1 MILALLVLISGAT
14 AGTATDHPT
23 STLPQ
28 VQAPTQAPIAHP
40 TAVGD
45 HQDRV
50 TEVATPSPGI
60 TERAMNG
67 AMTARAAGGPGA
79 GYDSSAT
86 LSAGDQSGEV
96 YRWDPLD
103 QSASLGQ
110 GAGDTTQYLSIA
122 QQMSSYLSDAIKHG
136 VSAALDYLRGWALR
150 EPIGPVG
157 LVASVVLP
165 AIKALVQQRL
175 IQQLDRPLTQFHL
188 ELLKVIRPN
197 ISLVNLMSVAA
208 AATQETIK
216 EALKELDPIKS
227 IFDMIE
233 DRERHSTNERE
244 ENAYKEAESELSSAL
259 ESLAKYLATWVYVL
273 TAAAVPTL

>member
-28 VQAPTQAPIAHP
+28 VQAPTQAPTAYP

-60 TERAMNG
+60 TERATNG

-79 GYDSSAT
+79 GYDSGAT

-122 QQMSSYLSDAIKHG
+122 QQMSSDLIEAIKHAMN
-136 VSAALDYLRGWALR
+136 AALDLLQGQALR
-150 EPIGPVG
+150 EPIGPTG
-157 LVASVVLP
+157 FAALVVLP

-175 IQQLDRPLTQFHL
+175 VQHIEQPLVQFHL

-197 ISLVNLMSVAA
+197 VSLVNLISVAG

-216 EALKELDPIKS
+216 EALKELDPVRS

-244 ENAYKEAESELSSAL
+244 ENAYKEAESELSGAL
-259 ESLAKYLATWVYVL
+259 ESLAKYLAAWIYVL

>member
-14 AGTATDHPT
+14 AGTAIDHPT

-86 LSAGDQSGEV
+86 LSAGDQSGE
-96 YRWDPLD
+96 RSSNQPT
-103 QSASLGQ
+103 SLGQ

-122 QQMSSYLSDAIKHG
+122 QQMSSCLSDAIKHG

-197 ISLVNLMSVAA
+197 VSLVNLISVAG

-216 EALKELDPIKS
+216 EALKELDPVRS
-227 IFDMIE
+227 IFDTIE
-233 DRERHSTNERE
+233 DRKGHATSERE
-244 ENAYKEAESELSSAL
+244 ENAYREAETELSSAL
-259 ESLAKYLATWVYVL
+259 DSLAKYLATWIYVL